1 MSSSD
6 ASFDVTEISSWKG
19 VCNALETVSSVSELK
34 AWARTHLFCPYFLQ
48 LYFDSVLPA
57 QLQGDT
63 SRGESFSTI
72 VLRIHAATNSGD
84 TRYVN
89 PFADRSKWDK
99 ADYLA
104 RCLTGL
110 VAANT
115 QNIKGLFYRKNVPL
129 ERKEKIITHAK
140 NKKLAPA
147 DPVDAATRTP
157 SPGRSMSATASEA
170 ETPSKPPKQPPP
182 RNWRDELIP
191 ATKRTLQP
199 VETLLAQET
208 DPAEA
213 ATDKLPAKDE
223 LPDEADEKAL
233 TPFKLL
239 IATAQTYSIY
249 QPTGQEIDTLTL
261 AHYTAETIADAHAEA
276 LDGRLTLTQP
286 TAESIAIAQEHQ
298 SWLDNLDLQREN
310 HDEACKAL
318 GIQNPD
324 IPKLSAMRINTA
336 LRFWQPVA
344 IYALAQFREN
354 PLLSGCILADM
365 VGLGKTWI
373 VTAYI
378 MHRATKLKGQPT
390 LIVCPP
396 HLVWQ
401 WAAEIQAVTNRLQV
415 IVYFSDARDQP
426 PVNVKV
432 ISKLSKDVSWMT
444 GKKAHHA
451 VVITSYQTLAQ
462 RHGPAEYK
470 AWAEDQPNATLE
482 QWPKY
487 LGGLFNTMIADEAH
501 CLRNPN
507 TAQWTAAQW
516 LRPK

>member
-6 ASFDVTEISSWKG
+6 ASSDEDLVNQLLDNDNNQLQDLAEESNLTRFDVTEISSWKG
-19 VCNALETVSSVSELK
+19 VCDALET
-34 AWARTHLFCPYFLQ
+34 
-48 LYFDSVLPA
+48 
-57 QLQGDT
+57 
-63 SRGESFSTI
+63 
-72 VLRIHAATNSGD
+72 
-84 TRYVN
+84 
-89 PFADRSKWDK
+89 DK

-115 QNIKGLFYRKNVPL
+115 QNIEGLFYRKNVSL
-129 ERKEKIITHAK
+129 ERKEKIMWAVICLVRQDFALSRVEKEKIRDTIKNPPPPPPPAPEATAPPADPALQTETLQKPSSGPPSSGPTAAHPKPPAGSKRSTGPSRKRRTRAK

-147 DPVDAATRTP
+147 DPVDAPTCTP

-170 ETPSKPPKQPPP
+170 ETPSKLLKQSPP

-199 VETLLAQET
+199 VSQTPDLNEPYWQFHFIELY
-208 DPAEA
+208 
-213 ATDKLPAKDE
+213 KLPAKDK

-239 IATAQTYSIY
+239 MATAQTYSIY

-276 LDGRLTLTQP
+276 PNSRLTLTQP

-310 HDEACKAL
+310 YDEACKAL

-324 IPKLSAMRINTA
+324 IPKLPAMRINTA

-365 VGLGKTWI
+365 VGLGKTWM

-396 HLVWQ
+396 HLV
-401 WAAEIQAVTNRLQV
+401 
-415 IVYFSDARDQP
+415 IVYFGDARDQP

-462 RHGPAEYK
+462 RHSPAEYK
-470 AWAEDQPNATLE
+470 AWAED
-482 QWPKY
+482 
-487 LGGLFNTMIADEAH
+487 
-501 CLRNPN
+501 
-507 TAQWTAAQW
+507 
-516 LRPK
+516 

>member
-6 ASFDVTEISSWKG
+6 ASSDEDLVNQLLDNDNDQLQDLAEESNLARFDVTEISSWKG
-19 VCNALETVSSVSELK
+19 VCDALETVSSVSELK

-84 TRYVN
+84 TRTLRS
-89 PFADRSKWDK
+89 PALRKIRDTIKKSPPPPPPAPEATAPPADPALQTETLQKPSLGPPSSGPTAAHPKPPTGSKRS
-99 ADYLA
+99 
-104 RCLTGL
+104 TSSS
-110 VAANT
+110 
-115 QNIKGLFYRKNVPL
+115 RK
-129 ERKEKIITHAK
+129 RRTHAK
-140 NKKLAPA
+140 NKKLASA

-199 VETLLAQET
+199 T

-213 ATDKLPAKDE
+213 ATDKLPAKNE

-239 IATAQTYSIY
+239 MATAQTYSIY

-276 LDGRLTLTQP
+276 PD
-286 TAESIAIAQEHQ
+286 EHQ

-324 IPKLSAMRINTA
+324 IPKLLAMRINTA

-365 VGLGKTWI
+365 VGLGKTWM

-396 HLVWQ
+396 YL
-401 WAAEIQAVTNRLQV
+401 V
-415 IVYFSDARDQP
+415 IVYFGDARDQP

-470 AWAEDQPNATLE
+470 AWAEDQPNAILE
-482 QWPKY
+482 Q
-487 LGGLFNTMIADEAH
+487 
-501 CLRNPN
+501 
-507 TAQWTAAQW
+507 
-516 LRPK
+516 